1 MISGLHTLVYRIL
14 PNPDKKFIDSG
25 IVRRL
30 NMFPAIQVDQGIPS
44 SPLQSSLSRSSTV
57 V

>member
-1 MISGLHTLVYRIL
+1 MISGLHTLVYSIP

-30 NMFPAIQVDQGIPS
+30 NMFRAIQVDQGILS
-44 SPLQSSLSRSSTV
+44 LPLQSS
-57 V
+57 